1 MGVSKLKENP
11 AAYQFSS
18 IRDCLFHFGKTYDT
32 TALLNDYIHL
42 LHFHHDDKSF
52 EAVFNFLKHSD
63 CDIVSCPNM
72 ERNNRNRA
80 TNDAIVTIS
89 DLYGAS
95 EPREVNI
102 QQILDQMHCYW
113 FHSFELGYRLTARE
127 QEETLQLDEEKTE
140 ESLNEEVE
148 ASSLQNTDKLL
159 EDNNQRHKP
168 NVIPLPEMKRN
179 EEEED
184 D

>member
-140 ESLNEEVE
+140 ERLKDHRFKIPIN
-148 ASSLQNTDKLL
+148 SSKIIINDI
-159 EDNNQRHKP
+159 NP
-168 NVIPLPEMKRN
+168 M
-179 EEEED
+179 
-184 D
+184 